1 VKKSIL
7 VRTGY
12 GAEVEKK
19 LPAQS
24 KPAMVVND
32 LNAAAEWIIRDEKP

>member
-12 GAEVEKK
+12 GAKVEQAERS
-19 LPAQS
+19 LIQTAV
-24 KPAMVVND
+24 VVNHMK
-32 LNAAAEWIIRDEKP
+32 AAAEWIICHERT